1 MDGFHHHNG
10 VIDHNRNGQYQCRQG
25 DKVDGEANYAQHG
38 ECTNQSHRDGDG
50 RDEGG
55 AEVLQ
60 EDVYHK
66 EHQYE
71 GFNQGAQHV
80 VN

>member
-1 MDGFHHHNG
+1 MKTFLKPLTTQEETFYL
-10 VIDHNRNGQYQCRQG
+10 RKCRQG

-38 ECTNQSHRDGDG
+38 ECTNQSHRNGDG

-60 EDVYHK
+60 EDVYHE
-66 EHQYE
+66 EHEHE
-71 GFNQGAQHV
+71 GFDQGAQHV